1 VRVGGAV
8 AVEVGPRSDQREYG
22 VGQGAHERHSVV
34 QPFSSLRSR
43 TFMVTLVLLVNV
55 LIVFFLA
62 PEPSARPAPTA
73 S

>member
-1 VRVGGAV
+1 
-8 AVEVGPRSDQREYG
+8 
-22 VGQGAHERHSVV
+22 
-34 QPFSSLRSR
+34 
-43 TFMVTLVLLVNV
+43 MVTLVLLVNV